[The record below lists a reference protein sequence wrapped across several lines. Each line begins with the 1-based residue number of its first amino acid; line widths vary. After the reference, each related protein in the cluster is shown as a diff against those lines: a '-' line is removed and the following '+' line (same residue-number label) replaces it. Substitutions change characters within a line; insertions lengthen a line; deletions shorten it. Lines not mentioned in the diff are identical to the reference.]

1 MLRMSGGSGL
11 LTCDEQVKSYLAGN
25 PAIRLALNE
34 DLAIGRQ
41 EGTGPRWGTG
51 GGDVVMLDDCNF
63 HESVSLDRF
72 ETERMLELVPPDGEF
87 ALMQYRRASV
97 NASVSISTHYHRRS
111 GLDKTSR
118 PRLWPSELNGIVA
131 QSCANQRI

>member
-1 MLRMSGGSGL
+1 M
-11 LTCDEQVKSYLAGN
+11 KSYLAGN

-34 DLAIGRQ
+34 DLAVGRQ
-41 EGTGPRWGTG
+41 EGNAPRWGTG

-87 ALMQYRRASV
+87 ALMQYRQALASV
-97 NASVSISTHYHRRS
+97 LGRT
-111 GLDKTSR
+111 
-118 PRLWPSELNGIVA
+118 
-131 QSCANQRI
+131 

>member
-1 MLRMSGGSGL
+1 M
-11 LTCDEQVKSYLAGN
+11 KSYLAGN

-34 DLAIGRQ
+34 DLAVGRQ
-41 EGTGPRWGTG
+41 EGNAPRWGTG

-87 ALMQYRRASV
+87 ALMQYRQALASAWGGIAV
-97 NASVSISTHYHRRS
+97 PQTLGPIQAPD
-111 GLDKTSR
+111 G
-118 PRLWPSELNGIVA
+118 PQPEL
-131 QSCANQRI
+131 SWH